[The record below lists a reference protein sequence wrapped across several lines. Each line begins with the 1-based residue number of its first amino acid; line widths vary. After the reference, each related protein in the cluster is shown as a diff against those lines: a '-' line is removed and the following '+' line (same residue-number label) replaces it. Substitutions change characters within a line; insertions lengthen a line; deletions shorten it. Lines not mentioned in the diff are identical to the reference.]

1 MSLLYIAI
9 SLYFISLLIAVLIW
23 VLGAYKDSVGL
34 IILGWAIGV
43 VGEFSAVI
51 YSILW
56 IVWLFKG

>member
-43 VGEFSAVI
+43 VGEFSAII
-51 YSILW
+51 YSIMW
-56 IVWLFKG
+56 IVWLFKH